1 MKRSAALSI
10 LCLVLLISQLLL
22 AGCAAAPTPTL
33 LPAPTATAVPAPAAT
48 KAPAPTVAPTTAA
61 APAASVTGDLVMVG
75 AVEKALGLKEADLR
89 GMKVVKI
96 TAEHPKSGSAEYEG
110 VRLSDLFAL
119 AKPTAAATKLVFT
132 AADGFS
138 AEVDLAAIRGCAD
151 CMVAFTNTPGKLK
164 LAMPALPSNL
174 WVKDVNKIEFSTQ
187 PLAAAP
193 TKAPEPT
200 KAAAPTATIT
210 PVVRKSGTLL
220 LATTTSTA
228 DTGLLTAIL
237 PIFEKANN
245 CKVDFVA
252 VGSGQAIEIGRKGD
266 ADVLLVHSRAA
277 EDKFVADGFAKER
290 FDVMYND
297 FVVVGPKEDPAK
309 ITGMSLAKD
318 AFKAIMDKAAPF
330 ASRGD
335 GSGTQTKEKAIW
347 ASLSVTPTKEM
358 KWYNSLGQ
366 GMGDTLLFSNEQK
379 AYTLADRGTWL
390 AMKDKT
396 PNLALL
402 IGGANL
408 AENKDKDLLNPYGL
422 LAVSPDK
429 FPSVNNT
436 LAMKFIEWMTSDEG
450 QKLVGS
456 FGADKFG
463 QPLFYPSAKK

>member
-1 MKRSAALSI
+1 MKRSAALLI
-10 LCLVLLISQLLL
+10 LCLVLLVSQLLL
-22 AGCAAAPTPTL
+22 AGCAPAPTPTPV
-33 LPAPTATAVPAPAAT
+33 PAPTQAPVAQPTQPPAP
-48 KAPAPTVAPTTAA
+48 
-61 APAASVTGDLVMVG
+61 
-75 AVEKALGLKEADLR
+75 
-89 GMKVVKI
+89 
-96 TAEHPKSGSAEYEG
+96 
-110 VRLSDLFAL
+110 
-119 AKPTAAATKLVFT
+119 
-132 AADGFS
+132 
-138 AEVDLAAIRGCAD
+138 
-151 CMVAFTNTPGKLK
+151 
-164 LAMPALPSNL
+164 
-174 WVKDVNKIEFSTQ
+174 
-187 PLAAAP
+187 AP

-200 KAAAPTATIT
+200 KVPAPAPTVTSA
-210 PVVRKSGTLL
+210 PVVRKAGTLL

-228 DTGLLTAIL
+228 DTGLLDFIL
-237 PIFEKANN
+237 PVFEKANN

-277 EDKFVADGFAKER
+277 EDKFVADGFAKQR

-297 FVVVGPKEDPAK
+297 FVVVGPKDDPAK

-318 AFKAIMDKAAPF
+318 AFQAIMDKAAPF

-335 GSGTQTKEKAIW
+335 KSGTNTTELAIW
-347 ASLSVTPTKEM
+347 ATLSITPTKDM

-390 AMKDKT
+390 AMRDKT

-402 IGGANL
+402 IGGNNL
-408 AENKDKDLLNPYGL
+408 AENKDKKLLNPYGL

-429 FPSVNNT
+429 FPSVNYA
-436 LAMKFIEWMTSDEG
+436 LATKFIEWMTSDEG